1 MQLNLSV
8 SSFSSQT
15 AKRIRVSSLNCNAK
29 VRGVGAAAVVF
40 FRNLAANAVKLRIAV
55 RPGTDTASILS
66 GASIVLKN
74 RLLAVCVLPLI
85 VFTGCISGK
94 SGAASYEFT
103 EIRRGTL
110 ERTVSSSGTI
120 NPVSTVKVLPR
131 MSGKVEKINADF
143 NDTVRKGDIL
153 AELNTD
159 MLRLQREQQM
169 AQVIKSRANHELQR
183 ISHQAQQIL
192 AEKELISDYELKTSK
207 TNLDIQAA
215 DLAAAEANLRVIE
228 TEINQY
234 AFITSPIDGI
244 VLERNIN
251 VGDTV
256 VDSSSNNSTSIF
268 TLAENLKEMQIEAG
282 VGELDVTSIHK
293 GQAVRFTLESL
304 PGRNFTGVVE
314 TLRMVPVVSN
324 NVVSYTVIINV
335 ENQDGS
341 LLPGMTCSV
350 DFIVERRE
358 SVLTVPNAALRYQP
372 TGLSAEEID
381 AVVFNAE
388 LRGMDE
394 EQRKAA
400 LEERSLAQAQ
410 SRPADQGANVP
421 PAGLAA
427 LVRGGVPR
435 MPGMGGRPPGGEGAE
450 TGQNG
455 RPAGNRAAPP
465 RNLWYIN
472 DEGRLD
478 VIRVR
483 TGISNGA
490 NTEIISMED
499 IEGKQVILRE
509 KI

>member
-1 MQLNLSV
+1 MVMSRLFAVCALLPLV
-8 SSFSSQT
+8 FSGCTS
-15 AKRIRVSSLNCNAK
+15 KK
-29 VRGVGAAAVVF
+29 PGAA
-40 FRNLAANAVKLRIAV
+40 
-55 RPGTDTASILS
+55 
-66 GASIVLKN
+66 
-74 RLLAVCVLPLI
+74 
-85 VFTGCISGK
+85 
-94 SGAASYEFT
+94 YEFT
-103 EIRRGTL
+103 EVRRGTL

-131 MSGKVEKINADF
+131 MSGKVEKIHADF

-159 MLRLQREQQM
+159 MLRLQREQQL

-183 ISHQAQQIL
+183 INHQAQQIL
-192 AEKELISDYELKTSK
+192 AEKNLISDYELKTSK

-268 TLAENLKEMQIEAG
+268 TLAENLREMQIEAG
-282 VGELDVTSIHK
+282 VGELDVTSIRK

-341 LLPGMTCSV
+341 LLPGMTCAV
-350 DFIVERRE
+350 DFIVERGE
-358 SVLTVPNAALRYQP
+358 NILTVPNAALRYQP
-372 TGLSAEEID
+372 TGLSAGEIAD
-381 AVVFNAE
+381 IVFNAG

-400 LEERSLAQAQ
+400 LEARALAQAQ
-410 SRPADQGANVP
+410 SQTAAQGNAPA
-421 PAGLAA
+421 AGLAA
-427 LVRGGVPR
+427 RVMGGGPG
-435 MPGMGGRPPGGEGAE
+435 MPGRGGRPPGGGGAG

-455 RPAGNRAAPP
+455 RPAGSRPEP
-465 RNLWYIN
+465 MRNLWYI
-472 DEGRLD
+472 DSEGKPD

-483 TGISNGA
+483 TGISDGT
-490 NTEIISMED
+490 NTEIIPVMED
-499 IEGKQVILRE
+499 MEALEGKQVILRE

>member
-1 MQLNLSV
+1 V
-8 SSFSSQT
+8 V
-15 AKRIRVSSLNCNAK
+15 KNCIFALW
-29 VRGVGAAAVVF
+29 A
-40 FRNLAANAVKLRIAV
+40 
-55 RPGTDTASILS
+55 
-66 GASIVLKN
+66 
-74 RLLAVCVLPLI
+74 LLPI
-85 VFTGCISGK
+85 VFSGCMPKK
-94 SGAASYEFT
+94 SGAAVYEFA
-103 EIRRGTL
+103 EVRRGTL
-110 ERTVSSSGTI
+110 ERTVSSTGTI

-131 MSGKVEKINADF
+131 MSGKVEKINVDF
-143 NDTVRKGDIL
+143 NDAVRKGDIL

-159 MLRLQREQQM
+159 MLRLQREQQL

-183 ISHQAQQIL
+183 INHEAQRIL
-192 AEKELISDYELKTSK
+192 AEKELISDYELKTSQ

-268 TLAENLKEMQIEAG
+268 TLAENLQEMQIEAG
-282 VGELDVTSIHK
+282 VGELDVTSIHR

-304 PGRNFTGVVE
+304 PGRSFTGVVE

-341 LLPGMTCSV
+341 LLPGMTCAV
-350 DFIVERRE
+350 DFIVERSE
-358 SVLTVPNAALRYQP
+358 NILTVPNAALRYQP
-372 TGLSAEEID
+372 TGLGDGEIAD
-381 AVVFNAE
+381 IVFNAGLE
-388 LRGMDE
+388 GMDE

-400 LEERSLAQAQ
+400 LEERSRAEAQ
-410 SRPADQGANVP
+410 SQAASDQRVNAAPATGL
-421 PAGLAA
+421 AGL
-427 LVRGGVPR
+427 VTGGG
-435 MPGMGGRPPGGEGAE
+435 PGMRGMGPPPGGGRGAA
-450 TGQNG
+450 GQSG
-455 RPAGNRAAPP
+455 PAERQPAPMK
-465 RNLWYIN
+465 NLWYIN
-472 DEGRLD
+472 GEGRLN

-483 TGISNGA
+483 SGVSNGV
-490 NTEIISMED
+490 NTEIISTED
-499 IEGKQVILRE
+499 LEGKQIILRE